1 MYVLFCLFYL
11 CFSDERQWRDL
22 AYCLGLLNYSEK
34 SIYKLYENMICFADK
49 LYNEAVYE
57 NITLIITNARKL
69 QENKNKP
76 ELKQTIDEFEQKITE
91 CRNKGINEDASEFQK
106 VVGTPNTPSKRQTQR
121 PQASTVK
128 KQRVPHGDKRNQK
141 QKKKPNKKQKH
152 NSEDEEDFVEEN
164 QVAKQRERERRP
176 QRETRTR
183 KKIVEWSDDDDSDD
197 E

>member
-1 MYVLFCLFYL
+1 M
-11 CFSDERQWRDL
+11 FSDERQWRDL

-57 NITLIITNARKL
+57 NITLIIANARKL

-76 ELKQTIDEFEQKITE
+76 ELKQTLDEFEQKITE

-106 VVGTPNTPSKRQTQR
+106 VVGTPNTPSKRQR

-164 QVAKQRERERRP
+164 EVVEENQVAKGRERRP

-183 KKIVEWSDDDDSDD
+183 KKIVEWSDDDSDD